1 MRKTILSVV
10 LGAIVALPAAVT
22 AAPAKSGFD
31 HANANSALLR
41 CGTREPNEL
50 EKMLREESFLKLR
63 SQLNKGKPGGGGSG
77 DARYTADSMDSRTAA
92 SPLHSPTRTFVTSPP
107 GTWVT

>member
-41 CGTREPNEL
+41 CGTREPNEFRNL
-50 EKMLREESFLKLR
+50 ISARAHAEFSLR
-63 SQLNKGKPGGGGSG
+63 SLFGS
-77 DARYTADSMDSRTAA
+77 RFT
-92 SPLHSPTRTFVTSPP
+92 
-107 GTWVT
+107 